1 MARRCAL
8 LMTSHRR
15 ARCTYRG
22 GGGSGSPPS
31 VAATSPSGA
40 ITSRSNS
47 NHNTLIQFIL
57 TSQLISQLGGE
68 YTTNEKLNIREMD
81 TQKRRDRRRRLL
93 RDERVPARIAP
104 PSWRP
109 PLPEPEPEPEP
120 KTQVDRTLLILSSMN
135 GAREAAVFAVSGGR
149 LSLFASSGVT
159 QAALDR
165 VQTVWVS
172 RRKVLGGGRPVR
184 LDSAF
189 VAPLSTEGEMVGL
202 LYLDRRD
209 LTTCPDDD
217 FARLE
222 RIVARAM
229 RALAPQLV
237 GRGIWTSVLEQ
248 TPLQEIVRDQML
260 LLLDRHEWNIARV
273 ARELGVTRRTIYLR
287 LARWGIER
295 RKIPR
300 SV

>member
-1 MARRCAL
+1 M
-8 LMTSHRR
+8 
-15 ARCTYRG
+15 
-22 GGGSGSPPS
+22 
-31 VAATSPSGA
+31 
-40 ITSRSNS
+40 
-47 NHNTLIQFIL
+47 
-57 TSQLISQLGGE
+57 
-68 YTTNEKLNIREMD
+68 
-81 TQKRRDRRRRLL
+81 
-93 RDERVPARIAP
+93 
-104 PSWRP
+104 
-109 PLPEPEPEPEP
+109 PEPEP
-120 KTQVDRTLLILSSMN
+120 KSQVDRTLLILSSMN